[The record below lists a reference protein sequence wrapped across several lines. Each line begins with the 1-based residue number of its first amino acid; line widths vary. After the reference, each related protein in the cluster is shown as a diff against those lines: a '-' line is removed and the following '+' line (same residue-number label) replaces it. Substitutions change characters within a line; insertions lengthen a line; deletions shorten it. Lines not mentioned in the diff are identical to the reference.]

1 MLQPKRLSL
10 RLPDSG
16 SCAVETM
23 PQLSSNS
30 AASNRAALW
39 SWNASEGVLHIRAEP
54 GGPLSRLDGR
64 WSLPALLEQF
74 DGLARVRI
82 ASPLKSGR
90 PGDPVDIRC
99 TLIDG
104 APAHFFG
111 AFHDLG
117 VARGL
122 IVPADGVQRFVHGES
137 NVEPVFQ
144 PIRRLDTLA
153 VAGFEALA
161 RFRAPDGLLVGP
173 DTLIGLGADTDWSAI
188 APVMLAKSAETLARL
203 RAEGRDV
210 FMQVNLSAA
219 EIAQPML
226 VEEAAAI
233 IRDAGLPHG
242 VLRVELT
249 EQAALRDFDGA
260 LGALAAFRAAGAGIV
275 LDDFGAGHS
284 SFAWLAEIPADG
296 VKLDPKLCRM
306 VRQPRACRIVTALT
320 GLIRSLGM
328 TVTAEGI
335 EDKLIADELHSIG
348 CDYVQGYAY
357 DMPLRGQDVRVAFDP
372 IATTPS

>member
-1 MLQPKRLSL
+1 MS
-10 RLPDSG
+10 
-16 SCAVETM
+16 
-23 PQLSSNS
+23 QLSTAGFSS
-30 AASNRAALW
+30 TPQAALW
-39 SWNASEGVLHIRAEP
+39 SWYAADSVLTIRAEA
-54 GGPLSRLDGR
+54 GGPLSQLDGR
-64 WSLPALLEQF
+64 WTLQSLLEQF

-82 ASPLKSGR
+82 ATPLRSGR
-90 PGDPVDIRC
+90 PGDPIDIRV
-99 TLIDG
+99 TLLDG
-104 APAHFFG
+104 RPAHFFG
-111 AFHDLG
+111 AFHDHG

-122 IVPADGVQRFVHGES
+122 IVAAEAGARLIHGES
-137 NVEPVFQ
+137 NVEPAFQ
-144 PIRRLDTLA
+144 PIRRLDTLT

-161 RFRAPDGLLVGP
+161 RFRAPDGKLVGP
-173 DTLIGLGADTDWSAI
+173 DTLVALGGDTDWNAI
-188 APVMLAKSAETLARL
+188 APVMLAKSAETLAQL
-203 RAEGRDV
+203 RGDGHDV

-219 EIAQPML
+219 EIAQPLL
-226 VEEAAAI
+226 VEEIAAI

-249 EQAALRDFDGA
+249 EQAAMRDFEDA

-320 GLIRSLGM
+320 GLIRGLGM

-335 EDKLIADELHSIG
+335 EDRMVADELHAIG
-348 CDYVQGYAY
+348 CDFVQGYAY
-357 DMPLRGQDVRVAFDP
+357 DMPLRLPDIAVAFDP
-372 IATTPS
+372 VNPSGA

>member
-1 MLQPKRLSL
+1 MR
-10 RLPDSG
+10 
-16 SCAVETM
+16 
-23 PQLSSNS
+23 QLS
-30 AASNRAALW
+30 ASTTTQRAALW
-39 SWNASEGVLHIRAEP
+39 QWNAAEGVLQIRAEP
-54 GGPLSRLDGR
+54 GGALARLDGR
-64 WSLPALLEQF
+64 WTLQSLLEQF

-90 PGDPVDIRC
+90 PGDPVDIRV
-99 TLIDG
+99 TLLDG

-122 IVPADGVQRFVHGES
+122 IVPADGGQRILHGES

-144 PIRRLDTLA
+144 PIRRIDGLA

-161 RFRAPDGLLVGP
+161 RFRAPDGQLVGP
-173 DTLIGLGADTDWSAI
+173 DTLVGLGADTDWSAI
-188 APVMLAKSAETLARL
+188 APVMLAKSAAALARL
-203 RAEGRDV
+203 RAEGHDV

-226 VEEAAAI
+226 VEEAADI
-233 IRDAGLPHG
+233 IREAKLPHG
-242 VLRVELT
+242 CLRVELT
-249 EQAALRDFDGA
+249 EQAALRDFEGA

-306 VRQPRACRIVTALT
+306 VHQPRACRIVTALT

-335 EDKLIADELHSIG
+335 EDKVIAGELHAIG
-348 CDYVQGYAY
+348 FDYVQGYAY
-357 DMPLRGQDVRVAFDP
+357 DLPLRGQDINVAFDP
-372 IATTPS
+372 R

>member
-1 MLQPKRLSL
+1 
-10 RLPDSG
+10 
-16 SCAVETM
+16 M
-23 PQLSSNS
+23 PQLSANS
-30 AASNRAALW
+30 TGASARAALW
-39 SWNASEGVLHIRAEP
+39 SWNAGQGTLTIRAEP
-54 GGPLSRLDGR
+54 GNLLARLDGR
-64 WSLPALLEQF
+64 WSLPELLEQF
-74 DGLARVRI
+74 DGLSRVRI

-90 PGDPVDIRC
+90 PGDPVDIRV

-122 IVPADGVQRFVHGES
+122 IVSALASERIVHGES

-144 PIRRLDTLA
+144 PIRRLDTLE

-161 RFRAPDGLLVGP
+161 RFRAPDGKLVGA
-173 DTLIGLGADTDWSAI
+173 DTLVGLGADTDWTAI
-188 APVMLAKSAETLARL
+188 APVMLAQSAAALAAL

-219 EIAQPML
+219 EIARPEL
-226 VEEAAAI
+226 VEEVAAI
-233 IRDAGLPHG
+233 IRDAQLPHG
-242 VLRVELT
+242 CLRVELT
-249 EQAALRDFDGA
+249 EQAALRDFEGA

-306 VRQPRACRIVTALT
+306 IHQPRACRIVTALA
-320 GLIRSLGM
+320 GLIRGLGM
-328 TVTAEGI
+328 SVTAEGI
-335 EDKLIADELHSIG
+335 EDKVLAGELHAMG
-348 CDYVQGYAY
+348 CDYIQGYAY
-357 DMPLRGQDVRVAFDP
+357 DMPLRLADITVAFDP
-372 IATTPS
+372 SAQD

>member
-1 MLQPKRLSL
+1 
-10 RLPDSG
+10 
-16 SCAVETM
+16 M
-23 PQLSSNS
+23 PQLSANNTGPS
-30 AASNRAALW
+30 ARAALW
-39 SWNASEGVLHIRAEP
+39 SWNAGQGTLTIRAEP
-54 GGPLSRLDGR
+54 GNLLARLDGR
-64 WSLPALLEQF
+64 WSLPELLEQF
-74 DGLARVRI
+74 DGLSRVRI

-90 PGDPVDIRC
+90 PGDPVDIRV

-122 IVPADGVQRFVHGES
+122 IVSALASERIVHGES

-144 PIRRLDTLA
+144 PIRRLDTLE

-161 RFRAPDGLLVGP
+161 RFRAPDGKLVGA
-173 DTLIGLGADTDWSAI
+173 DTLIGLGADTDWTAI
-188 APVMLAKSAETLARL
+188 APVMLAQSAAALAAL

-219 EIAQPML
+219 EIARPEL
-226 VEEAAAI
+226 VEEVAAI
-233 IRDAGLPHG
+233 IRDAQLPHG
-242 VLRVELT
+242 CLRVELT
-249 EQAALRDFDGA
+249 EQAALRDFEGA

-306 VRQPRACRIVTALT
+306 IHQPRACRIVTALA
-320 GLIRSLGM
+320 GLIRGLGM
-328 TVTAEGI
+328 SVTAEGI
-335 EDKLIADELHSIG
+335 EDKVLAGELHAMG
-348 CDYVQGYAY
+348 CDYIQGYAY
-357 DMPLRGQDVRVAFDP
+357 DMPLRLADITVAFDP
-372 IATTPS
+372 PAQD

>member
-1 MLQPKRLSL
+1 
-10 RLPDSG
+10 
-16 SCAVETM
+16 M
-23 PQLSSNS
+23 PQLSANS
-30 AASNRAALW
+30 TGASARAALW
-39 SWNASEGVLHIRAEP
+39 SWNAGQGTLTIRAEP
-54 GGPLSRLDGR
+54 GNLLARLDGR
-64 WSLPALLEQF
+64 WSLPELLEQF
-74 DGLARVRI
+74 DGLSRVRI

-90 PGDPVDIRC
+90 PGDPVDIRV

-122 IVPADGVQRFVHGES
+122 IVSALASERIVHGES

-144 PIRRLDTLA
+144 PIRRLDTLE

-161 RFRAPDGLLVGP
+161 RFRAPDGKLVGA
-173 DTLIGLGADTDWSAI
+173 DTLIGLGADTDWTAI
-188 APVMLAKSAETLARL
+188 APVMLAQSAAALAAL

-219 EIAQPML
+219 EIARPEL
-226 VEEAAAI
+226 VEEVAAI
-233 IRDAGLPHG
+233 IRDAQLPHG
-242 VLRVELT
+242 CLRVELT
-249 EQAALRDFDGA
+249 EQAALRDFEGA

-306 VRQPRACRIVTALT
+306 IHQPRACRIVTALA
-320 GLIRSLGM
+320 GLIRGLGM
-328 TVTAEGI
+328 SVTAEGI
-335 EDKLIADELHSIG
+335 EDKVLAGELHAMG

-357 DMPLRGQDVRVAFDP
+357 DMPLRLADITVAFDP
-372 IATTPS
+372 PAQD